1 MNSNNLTFINYIVS
15 NLNKYLKSIIFN
27 KYKNNVNLYLT
38 NYKDLKKIIIF
49 FKKHT
54 LTQYYVM
61 YDLFGIDLLDKKKR
75 FQIVYG
81 LLSIRYNSR
90 LRINIFVKEEDKIDS
105 LINIFQSSNWLE
117 REVWDLFGIF
127 FSNHLNLR
135 RILTD
140 YGFEGFALRKDFP
153 LSGFIELRYDDSLK
167 RIVYESIETMQE
179 FRFFD
184 FRSPWDQIENL
195 Y

>member
-1 MNSNNLTFINYIVS
+1 MNSSNLTFINYIVS
-15 NLNKYLKSIIFN
+15 NLNKYLKSVIFN

-105 LINIFQSSNWLE
+105 LINIFQSSNW
-117 REVWDLFGIF
+117 
-127 FSNHLNLR
+127 
-135 RILTD
+135 
-140 YGFEGFALRKDFP
+140 
-153 LSGFIELRYDDSLK
+153 
-167 RIVYESIETMQE
+167 
-179 FRFFD
+179 
-184 FRSPWDQIENL
+184 
-195 Y
+195 